1 MIASRCRSICGVS
14 TELIGQLEKGS
25 AWHLVS
31 VLVDD
36 ENAQHSSARFVLLG
50 RDLAEHRC
58 TCVRVGIETN
68 RLQLRHQL
76 RVGDG
81 RLDSPTGG
89 GPGRSTGWWR
99 SRAASASSWCF
110 E

>member
-81 RLDSPTGG
+81 RLG
-89 GPGRSTGWWR
+89 
-99 SRAASASSWCF
+99 
-110 E
+110 